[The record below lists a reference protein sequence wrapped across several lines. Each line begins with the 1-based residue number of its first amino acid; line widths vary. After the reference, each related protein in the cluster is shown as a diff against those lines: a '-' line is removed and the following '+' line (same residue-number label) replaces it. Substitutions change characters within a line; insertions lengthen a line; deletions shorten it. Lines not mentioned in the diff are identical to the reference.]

1 MTINIY
7 VYVFLNLYIFNRP
20 TNDNAIVVNATI
32 NANAN
37 KSDNQNPKFDSFL
50 RRSSAAFIG
59 DLGRIRPGAING

>member
-1 MTINIY
+1 MNDRRYI
-7 VYVFLNLYIFNRP
+7 LQKNLYISIRP
-20 TNDNAIVVNATI
+20 SNDNAITAKATI

-59 DLGRIRPGAING
+59 DLRRIKPGDING